1 MKIVKGLYYTEE
13 HEWLKVEGNKAY
25 IGITDYAQHA
35 LGSIVY
41 VEVPEVD
48 EEFAKGE
55 VFGVVES
62 VKAASDIYIPVGG
75 TVVESNEEV
84 VDDPSL
90 LNNAPYDNWLIAV
103 ELENEEE
110 LEGLMSANAYEE
122 FCSKED

>member
-13 HEWLKVEGNKAY
+13 HEWLKVEENKAY

-62 VKAASDIYIPVGG
+62 VKAASDIYIPLGG
-75 TVVESNEEV
+75 TVVEANEEV

-90 LNNAPYDNWLIAV
+90 LNNAPYDNWLICV
-103 ELENEEE
+103 ELENEDE
-110 LEGLMSANAYEE
+110 LEGLMSADTYEE
-122 FCSKED
+122 FCNKED

>member
-110 LEGLMSANAYEE
+110 LEGLMSADAYED
-122 FCSKED
+122 FCNKED